1 MSTPLPGSRF
11 SLPVKLAALAFAV
24 DVTLALVL
32 VWIAPALA
40 DVHAIARLL
49 VFVVVLSPAIAVTY
63 FMTRFIVDRVT
74 TPLVEAYERVAAGD
88 FTATLPQ
95 KTAGSEFIRFR
106 DAFAGMAGALD
117 RSTRALKAADLER
130 RRLFADLAH
139 ELATPTST
147 LLGIAH
153 ALRAGEGDTARLLE
167 HLEHE
172 SARLER
178 LIADVREVAHIEDPA
193 LPMLVEPCD
202 VGDLATRAVERARVA
217 GDGKTELRCDA
228 LPAPAELDPIRIGQ
242 VLVNLI
248 NNAVRHA
255 GDGVVAVTARPDGDD
270 VVIRV
275 EDSGKGVPDELLP
288 DLGRR
293 LLRVDPSRSRDTGGH
308 GLGLSIV
315 HAIVKRHGGTITF
328 SRASLGG
335 LAAEVRLPAD
345 QRSQPSTQQ

>member
-1 MSTPLPGSRF
+1 
-11 SLPVKLAALAFAV
+11 V
-24 DVTLALVL
+24 
-32 VWIAPALA
+32 
-40 DVHAIARLL
+40 
-49 VFVVVLSPAIAVTY
+49 
-63 FMTRFIVDRVT
+63 
-74 TPLVEAYERVAAGD
+74 
-88 FTATLPQ
+88 
-95 KTAGSEFIRFR
+95 RFR
-106 DAFAGMAGALD
+106 EAFSSMAQSLD
-117 RSTRALKAADLER
+117 RLTNELKQADLER

-153 ALRAGEGDTARLLE
+153 ALRAGEGDTARLLD

-193 LPMLVEPCD
+193 LPMLVESCD

-228 LPAPAELDPIRIGQ
+228 VAAPAQLDPIRIDQ

-248 NNAVRHA
+248 NNGVRHA
-255 GDGVVAVTARPDGDD
+255 KGGTVAVTVETPGTD

-275 EDSGKGVPDELLP
+275 EDSGQGVPDELLP
-288 DLGRR
+288 ELGRR
-293 LLRVDPSRSRDTGGH
+293 MLRVDPSRSRDTGGH

-315 HAIVKRHGGTITF
+315 RAIVARHDGTVTF

-335 LAAEVRLPAD
+335 LGVEVRLPA
-345 QRSQPSTQQ
+345 QCAR

>member
-1 MSTPLPGSRF
+1 MSEPLPGSGFR
-11 SLPVKLAALAFAV
+11 LPVKLAALAFVIMVVMSTA
-24 DVTLALVL
+24 L
-32 VWIAPALA
+32 VWIAPVMADQPHAARFLAFAL
-40 DVHAIARLL
+40 
-49 VFVVVLSPAIAVTY
+49 VLSPAVFVVY
-63 FMTRFIVDRVT
+63 FITRYIVERVT

-88 FTATLPQ
+88 FTAKLPQ
-95 KTAGSEFIRFR
+95 KTAGAEFIRFR
-106 DAFAGMAGALD
+106 DAFAGMAQALD
-117 RSTRALKAADLER
+117 RSTQALKAADLER

-147 LLGIAH
+147 LMGIAH

-193 LPMLVEPCD
+193 LPMLVESCD

-217 GDGKTELRCDA
+217 SDGKTELRCEA
-228 LPAPAELDPIRIGQ
+228 VAAPAQLDPLRIDQ

-255 GDGVVAVTARPDGDD
+255 NGGVVAVTARPDGD
-270 VVIRV
+270 RV
-275 EDSGKGVPDELLP
+275 HVRIEDSGQGVPDELLP

-293 LLRVDPSRSRDTGGH
+293 LLRIDPSRSRDTGGH

-315 HAIVKRHGGTITF
+315 RAIVARHGGEVTF
-328 SRASLGG
+328 GRATLGG
-335 LAAEVRLPAD
+335 LAVDVRLPA
-345 QRSQPSTQQ
+345 QCAR